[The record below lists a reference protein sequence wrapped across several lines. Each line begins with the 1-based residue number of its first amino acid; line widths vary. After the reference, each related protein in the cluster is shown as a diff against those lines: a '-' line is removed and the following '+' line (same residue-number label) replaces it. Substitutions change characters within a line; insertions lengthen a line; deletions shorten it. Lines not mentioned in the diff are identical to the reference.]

1 MKHAV
6 ALALVLF
13 GLWLLLSGLFEPFL
27 LALGVLSCALVVWV
41 AMRMHVLDIEGQP
54 LHLSVLACAR
64 YIPWLLKEIA
74 KANIDV
80 VRCILDP
87 ALPIAPRV
95 IEVPSTQRSAMTRTI
110 YANSI
115 TLTPGTVS
123 IDVTD
128 DTITVHALTRAS
140 ADGIASGE
148 MGERVTALED

>member
-1 MKHAV
+1 MKHAI

-13 GLWLLLSGLFEPFL
+13 GLWLLLSGYFEPFL
-27 LALGVLSCALVVWV
+27 LTLGVLSVALVVWV
-41 AMRMHVLDIEGQP
+41 AMRMQVLDIEGQP
-54 LHLSVLACAR
+54 LNLSILACAR

-74 KANIDV
+74 KANVDV

-87 ALPIAPRV
+87 ALPISPRV
-95 IEVPSTQRSAMTRTI
+95 IQVPSTQRSSMTRTI

-128 DTITVHALTRAS
+128 DTITVHALTRES
-140 ADGIASGE
+140 ADGIATGD
-148 MGERVTALED
+148 MGERATALEE